1 MQFSDKQ
8 KRQLKHYELESLVYR
23 VSDHMPKKFYKR
35 TRYGERKFLSTED
48 GRKEI
53 IALVNGNKPFMVGRY
68 GMDHF
73 GRFLVYF
80 SLVLMIISLFFPK
93 SVVYWLAL
101 AVLGYSYFRMFSRNT
116 NSRYRENLKY
126 LECKNRVIGF
136 WRSRGFGRSR
146 AKQDPTKKDP

>member
-1 MQFSDKQ
+1 M
-8 KRQLKHYELESLVYR
+8 R
-23 VSDHMPKKFYKR
+23 
-35 TRYGERKFLSTED
+35 ERF
-48 GRKEI
+48 
-53 IALVNGNKPFMVGRY
+53 AQFMVGRY

-80 SLVLMIISLFFPK
+80 SLALMIISLFFPK

-126 LECKNRVIGF
+126 LEYKNRVVAF
-136 WRSRGFGRSR
+136 WRSRNFGRSR
-146 AKQDPTKKDP
+146 TKQDPTKKIFKCPGCRQKVRVPRGKGAILITCPRCKTQFQKRT

>member
-1 MQFSDKQ
+1 MFQ
-8 KRQLKHYELESLVYR
+8 RMR
-23 VSDHMPKKFYKR
+23 
-35 TRYGERKFLSTED
+35 ERF
-48 GRKEI
+48 
-53 IALVNGNKPFMVGRY
+53 AQFMVGRY

-80 SLVLMIISLFFPK
+80 SLALMIISLFLPK

-126 LECKNRVIGF
+126 LEYKNRVVAF
-136 WRSRGFGRSR
+136 WRSRNFGRSR
-146 AKQDPTKKDP
+146 TKQDPTKKIFKCPGCRQKVRVPRGKGTILITCPRCKTQFQKRT

>member
-1 MQFSDKQ
+1 MFQ
-8 KRQLKHYELESLVYR
+8 RMR
-23 VSDHMPKKFYKR
+23 
-35 TRYGERKFLSTED
+35 ERF
-48 GRKEI
+48 
-53 IALVNGNKPFMVGRY
+53 AQFMVGRY

-80 SLVLMIISLFFPK
+80 SLALMIISLFFPK

-126 LECKNRVIGF
+126 LEYKNRVVAF
-136 WRSRGFGRSR
+136 WRSRNFGRCR
-146 AKQDPTKKDP
+146 TKQDPTKKIFKCPGCRQKVRVPRGKGAILITCPRCKTQFQKRT